1 MVRMQDI
8 VDAINVLMV
17 KKFPKA
23 TAYINTCPKDF
34 RRPSYL
40 IQNTY
45 VYRED
50 ASRSTVFVTA
60 DFIITYFVETDSR
73 YIMNIEKL
81 RQAQADILDLFS
93 CGYITVDDRRLKVTG
108 SEGETTLTD
117 TSVDLQVSYFDDRDE
132 PAEPLPAAEKVY
144 TTILLEWGK

>member
-1 MVRMQDI
+1 MQDI

>member
-60 DFIITYFVETDSR
+60 DFMITYFVETDSR